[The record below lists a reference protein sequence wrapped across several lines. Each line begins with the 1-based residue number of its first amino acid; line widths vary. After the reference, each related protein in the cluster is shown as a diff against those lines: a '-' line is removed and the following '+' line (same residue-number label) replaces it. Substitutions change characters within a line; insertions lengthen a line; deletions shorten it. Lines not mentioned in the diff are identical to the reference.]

1 MTETAPAQRRCLLIV
16 PLTFYSF
23 HSTLAAALE
32 RRGYSVDL
40 LNEEFPANPLGKI
53 LGKLALPALRV
64 LTLAG
69 LRKRL
74 DARAPYDLVVIIKG
88 RGIGPAALDYLGTRA
103 RRIVGY
109 NFDSFEYNPSARDW
123 HQLTDRYATFDIED
137 ARRTNVPLVHLF
149 SAAQNPESSAQ
160 RPYDLSIVQ
169 RVHSDRMAYAA
180 KMLDA
185 LPPGARSFVFLF
197 ESSKLL
203 LFLGVLRN
211 PLLYRRLWPHISF
224 KPMSYARAMQV
235 FAESRV
241 TFDYAH
247 PRQSGITV
255 RCFEAQSL
263 GTAILTNNRHA
274 VESGMFPLGSIAY
287 MPPDA
292 TPDAIRQSLEAL
304 SSRADVPFVRTL
316 DDFLDDL
323 LGETARQEQPTER
336 HIES

>member
-1 MTETAPAQRRCLLIV
+1 MTETAPVQRRCLLIA

-23 HSTLAAALE
+23 HSTLTAALE

-40 LNEEFPANPLGKI
+40 LNEEFPVNFIGKI
-53 LGKLALPALRV
+53 LGKLALPALRF

-88 RGIGPAALDYLGTRA
+88 RGLGPAALEYLRTRA
-103 RRIVGY
+103 LRIVGY

-123 HQLTDRYATFDIED
+123 HELTDRYATFDIED
-137 ARRTNVPLVHLF
+137 ARRTNLPLVHLF
-149 SAAQNPESSAQ
+149 SAAQNPAPSVQ

-169 RVHSDRMAYAA
+169 RVHSDRLAYAA

-185 LPPGARSFVFLF
+185 LPQGTRSFVFLF
-197 ESSKLL
+197 ESSRLL
-203 LFLGVLRN
+203 FFLGVLRN
-211 PLLYRRLWPHISF
+211 PLLYSRLWPYISF
-224 KPMSYARAMQV
+224 KPMSYARAMEV
-235 FAESRV
+235 LAESRV
-241 TFDYAH
+241 TLDYAH

-263 GTAILTNNRHA
+263 GTAILTNNRQA
-274 VESGMFPLGSIAY
+274 VESGMFSPDSIAY
-287 MPPDA
+287 VPLDE
-292 TPDAIRQSLEAL
+292 TPDAIRRSLEAF
-304 SSRADVPFVRTL
+304 SSLVHVPTVRTL

-323 LGETARQEQPTER
+323 LDETAWQKQLKIRGTER
-336 HIES
+336 

>member
-1 MTETAPAQRRCLLIV
+1 MTEHFQKTESGRRCLLIA

-32 RRGYSVDL
+32 QRGYKVDL
-40 LNEEFPANPLGKI
+40 FNEEFPANALGKI
-53 LGKLALPALRV
+53 LGKLALPVLRV

-74 DARAPYDLVVIIKG
+74 EASEPYDLVVIIKG
-88 RGIGPAALDYLGTRA
+88 RGLGPAALSYLRTRA

-123 HQLTDRYATFDIED
+123 HPMTDRYATFDIVD
-137 ARRTNVPLVHLF
+137 AGQTNLPLVHLF
-149 SAAQNPESSAQ
+149 SAAQTPDTTAQ
-160 RPYDLSIVQ
+160 RPYYLSIVQ
-169 RVHSDRMAYAA
+169 RVHSDRLVYAA
-180 KMLDA
+180 RMLDA
-185 LPPGARSFVFLF
+185 LPKGAQSFVFLYQ
-197 ESSKLL
+197 SSKLL
-203 LFLGVLRN
+203 FLFGILRH
-211 PLLYRRLWPHISF
+211 PLLYRRLWAHISF
-224 KPMSYARAMQV
+224 RPLSYARAMQV
-235 FAESRV
+235 LAGSRV

-274 VESGMFPLGSIAY
+274 VESGLFQPGSIAY
-287 MPPDA
+287 LAPDA
-292 TPDAIRQSLEAL
+292 TPEDIRRSLGDLAAQL
-304 SSRADVPFVRTL
+304 PSPRSRTL

-323 LGETARQEQPTER
+323 LG
-336 HIES
+336 